1 MGRMLR
7 VALTGDHARL
17 GQVPAADVAH
27 LLLGLERAVARA
39 SGGALGR
46 RVKNTGRWGKAIES
60 AVRFRLL
67 GIEEGS
73 VVGILELPKLE
84 SQPDALDFDIATLGE
99 LALVSTLRIVGGEAA
114 HPDVAGVFVAMA
126 DRIGIGSRYDA
137 ITFDTDAPGA
147 PERVVLDELALDR
160 LRRMAEQASPERRA
174 DTLVGVL
181 VEADFERHTAR
192 LRTADGGPVGVT
204 FGEDQ
209 FEEIQEALRRPA
221 QLVGEIAYDPE
232 TARAVSVKLR
242 AITRA
247 EQLAMSLDAGE
258 FWRDVT
264 IDELRR
270 ERGMEPVHDI
280 AQLGDPELTE
290 DEIDAFLA
298 ALES

>member
-1 MGRMLR
+1 MLR
-7 VALTGDHARL
+7 VTLTGGQAHM

-27 LLLGLERAVARA
+27 LLLSLERAVARA
-39 SGGALGR
+39 SGGVLGR
-46 RVKNTGRWGKAIES
+46 RVKSTGRWGKTIES

-73 VVGILELPKLE
+73 VVGVLELPELE
-84 SQPDALDFDIATLGE
+84 SQPDTLDFDVATLGE
-99 LALVSTLRIVGGEAA
+99 LALVSALRILGGKAA
-114 HPDVAGVFVAMA
+114 DTDVAGVFIAMA
-126 DRIGIGSRYDA
+126 DRIGIGSRYEA
-137 ITFDTDAPGA
+137 ITFDTDAPGV
-147 PERVVLDELALDR
+147 PERVVLDKLALNR
-160 LRRMAEQASPERRA
+160 LRGIVEQVSPERRA

-192 LRTADGGPVGVT
+192 LRAADGGPVGVT
-204 FGEDQ
+204 FDEDQ
-209 FEEIQEALRRPA
+209 SEEIQEALRRPA

-258 FWRDVT
+258 FWCDVT

>member
-1 MGRMLR
+1 
-7 VALTGDHARL
+7 
-17 GQVPAADVAH
+17 
-27 LLLGLERAVARA
+27 
-39 SGGALGR
+39 
-46 RVKNTGRWGKAIES
+46 
-60 AVRFRLL
+60 
-67 GIEEGS
+67 
-73 VVGILELPKLE
+73 
-84 SQPDALDFDIATLGE
+84 
-99 LALVSTLRIVGGEAA
+99 
-114 HPDVAGVFVAMA
+114 MA

-137 ITFDTDAPGA
+137 VIFDTNVPGA
-147 PERVVLDELALDR
+147 PERVVLDELALNR

-174 DTLVGVL
+174 DMLVGVL

-192 LRTADGGPVGVT
+192 LRAANGGSVGVT
-204 FGEDQ
+204 FDEAQSG
-209 FEEIQEALRRPA
+209 EIQEALRRPA

-270 ERGMEPVHDI
+270 GRGMEPVHDI
-280 AQLGDPELTE
+280 AQLRDPELTE
-290 DEIDAFLA
+290 DEIEAFLT